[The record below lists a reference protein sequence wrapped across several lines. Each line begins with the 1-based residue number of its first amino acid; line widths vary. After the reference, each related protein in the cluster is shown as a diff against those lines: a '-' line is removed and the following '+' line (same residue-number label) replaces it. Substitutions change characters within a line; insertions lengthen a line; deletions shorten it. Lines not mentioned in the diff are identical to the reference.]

1 MLKIVER
8 AKYFAIVP
16 LVIILLGAIF
26 LGIGGGFVQDIDFAG
41 GMTMYVEMGKEVDH
55 AEVTDVVKAADD
67 RISNPKVLSSDG
79 TVIIIQTPPI
89 DNDPDREVR
98 QKIIDALKEKYQLG
112 EEAILQVEDVT
123 ATMGAELRGQAL
135 KAALIACVLM
145 LLYITIRFE
154 FFTGASAVICL
165 LHDVLIM
172 LAFYAIFRVPINA
185 NFIAAVLTIIGYSIN
200 NTIVV
205 FDRVREN
212 QKTKSD
218 LKSLVNLSLTQSLRR
233 SAFTTLTTLI
243 PVVLLYILGV
253 DSIKDFALPLIVG
266 LLAGTYSSVL
276 LAGPIWYAM
285 KNGAKKRKMN
295 KKAKRA

>member
-55 AEVTDVVKAADD
+55 AEVTDVIKAADD

-145 LLYITIRFE
+145 LLYITIRFD

-212 QKTKSD
+212 QKNKSD
-218 LKSLVNLSLTQSLRR
+218 LKALVNLSLKQTLRR

-243 PVVLLYILGV
+243 PVILLYILGV

-266 LLAGTYSSVL
+266 LLAGTFSSVL